1 MQGKKRKVPCV
12 FVSIAAQVV
21 SSVGQRRVDV
31 VAVANSVVD
40 GLLGEKPA
48 DRKEPAVTSNKKVS
62 GSNN

>member
-1 MQGKKRKVPCV
+1 MQGKKKVPRV
-12 FVSIAAQVV
+12 FVSIATQVV
-21 SSVGQRRVDV
+21 CFAGQRRVDV
-31 VAVANSVVD
+31 VAVANSVID